1 MSGLDHEAPGFDEAY
16 RAHRPALVRLA
27 FLLCGSRDLSED
39 VVQTVFTSAHPRWH
53 TIENHLAYL
62 KRGVVNLVK
71 DGQRRDIR
79 RRSCPFPPVAEPVTC
94 IPDVDETWALLQC
107 LPWRDAPSSFS
118 TTTKISN
125 SSRSRGCSIVPKAR
139 CDRTTAEPSTG
150 SERNSVTMRMTDHEL
165 DRHLRRTLRAVAA
178 TVEAGA
184 GVDEAVRVLVVDDQE

>member
-1 MSGLDHEAPGFDEAY
+1 MDSAG
-16 RAHRPALVRLA
+16 
-27 FLLCGSRDLSED
+27 
-39 VVQTVFTSAHPRWH
+39 TSAGDPVRFPRWRSPSPAFQ
-53 TIENHLAYL
+53 TSTR
-62 KRGVVNLVK
+62 RGRCSSV
-71 DGQRRDIR
+71 
-79 RRSCPFPPVAEPVTC
+79 CPG
-94 IPDVDETWALLQC
+94 
-107 LPWRDAPSSFS
+107 RDAPSSFS

-184 GVDEAVRVLVVDDQE
+184 GVDEAVRVLVVDDQELFRRGLVMLLGLEPGIDVVGEAGGGGGGGGRGAGGAARGGVRRGGVAQRF